1 MLPPKPT
8 SGLCEL
14 DLGISEGF
22 RQKPEYGWGEAFFGD
37 AAVREQYLHTLALA
51 HHAPLRQQTLLRRD
65 LGFKV
70 LASPSHIRLPSLL
83 LMFKMLRFRL
93 KNQEC

>member
-37 AAVREQYLHTLALA
+37 DHNTARGLRTPEQYLHTLALA

-65 LGFKV
+65 LGFKGV
-70 LASPSHIRLPSLL
+70 GEPLPHTAAI
-83 LMFKMLRFRL
+83 FAFDV
-93 KNQEC
+93 